1 MQINNSTPKT
11 TYTPNFQ
18 SIKTFRLPTRE
29 VLECTVGKYS
39 QKTLSEPS
47 GLLKVF
53 SKLYDLTKNDLKD
66 LNKSPLGFNIYTLSS
81 GIIIKANNPDIA
93 MMSKNIQNL
102 PKTLQ
107 LEKINNITQKI
118 GSNINV
124 SIDDSIKSYKMVNGE
139 IVTTKVK

>member
-1 MQINNSTPKT
+1 M
-11 TYTPNFQ
+11 
-18 SIKTFRLPTRE
+18 
-29 VLECTVGKYS
+29 
-39 QKTLSEPS
+39 
-47 GLLKVF
+47 
-53 SKLYDLTKNDLKD
+53 TKNDLKD

-93 MMSKNIQNL
+93 MMAKNIQNL

-139 IVTTKVK
+139 IVITKVK